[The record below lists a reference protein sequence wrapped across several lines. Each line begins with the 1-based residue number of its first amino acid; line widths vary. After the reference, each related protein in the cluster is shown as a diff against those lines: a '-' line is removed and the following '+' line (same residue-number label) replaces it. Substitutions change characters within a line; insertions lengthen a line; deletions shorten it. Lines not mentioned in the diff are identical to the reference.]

1 MYVSQDMIDRAAAAY
16 GKPDRAEFEFPVS
29 DDEYRFI
36 RSTQRDG
43 RRHDVTAYI
52 FKGDEVIVIAKHFYP
67 PGMYRAPS
75 GGLRP
80 GESIEDGF
88 AREVFEETG
97 TVARIERF
105 LLRTAVRFTN
115 RHGVIDWTSLVFRA
129 AYVSGNFEFTD
140 RREIREVRLA
150 KLDEFVEFGRIMR
163 TMAIGGLHYRAA
175 LHERLEPLLRGDRRT

>member
-1 MYVSQDMIDRAAAAY
+1 VYVSQNMIDRAAAAY
-16 GKPDRAEFEFPVS
+16 GRPEQADFSFAVS

-80 GESIEDGF
+80 GESIEDGL

-105 LLRTAVRFTN
+105 LLRTAVQFTN
-115 RHGVIDWTSLVFRA
+115 AAGVIDWTSLVFRA
-129 AYVSGNFEFTD
+129 AYVSGDFAFTD
-140 RREIREVRLA
+140 KREIREVRLA
-150 KLDEFVEFGRIMR
+150 KLGDFVDFGRIMR
-163 TMAIGGLHYRAA
+163 TTAIGGLHYRAA
-175 LHERLEPLLRGDRRT
+175 LHERLEPLLRADRRA